1 MNNNVID
8 ELIELEVF
16 SYKSLS
22 EEEYND
28 LKDKSDESFIYQEG
42 KFNLGNGQYS
52 KWYKEINT
60 HGLSENDIMLELAIM
75 RTKTTKSIKS
85 MVSFFVVLTVISM
98 IISAIST
105 LISLG

>member
-1 MNNNVID
+1 MNNHIID
-8 ELIELEVF
+8 ELIELKIF
-16 SYKSLS
+16 SYKPLF

-28 LKDKSDESFIYQEG
+28 LKDKSDKSLIYQEG
-42 KFNLGNGQYS
+42 KFDLGNGQYS

-98 IISAIST
+98 IVSVISFLMT
-105 LISLG
+105 LG